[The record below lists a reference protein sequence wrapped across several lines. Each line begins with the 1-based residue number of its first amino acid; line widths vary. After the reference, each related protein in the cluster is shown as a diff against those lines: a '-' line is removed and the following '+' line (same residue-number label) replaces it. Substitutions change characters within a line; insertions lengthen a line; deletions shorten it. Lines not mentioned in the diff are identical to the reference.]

1 MAKEARMTQ
10 AFDVLIS
17 GGGIAGLTLADRLH
31 AQGHCPLLIERSPAL
46 RGEGYMIDF
55 FGAGY
60 AVAEK
65 MGMLPQLEAIHYQIP
80 SLRFLDETGG
90 QHVSLNYTRLRKL
103 LNGRHFN
110 FMRGDLERVLYER
123 IKDQVEVRFGC
134 SIESFEQDE
143 QQVHARLS
151 DGVTI
156 SCDVLV
162 GADGV
167 HSSVR
172 ALAFGPEELFSRFL
186 GYETAAFVL
195 DDAESV
201 ALRDAFNTVTVP
213 NRQVAVYPIRGG
225 RLATFFLAA
234 TTSPGQDHSR
244 AAALQALEGMFGD
257 LDWVVPRLLAAAP
270 QAPSIYFDDVSQ
282 IEMPTWNVG
291 RVTLVGDA
299 CGCVSLIAGQGASL
313 AMLGG
318 YLLSGALT
326 SECDA
331 PTALKSYEHEM
342 RPIVAAK
349 QQAGR
354 KFARWF
360 LPDSAWHL
368 WMRDLSLRLAGVPL
382 CAPFI
387 RRQFGFGAGVKL

>member
-1 MAKEARMTQ
+1 
-10 AFDVLIS
+10 
-17 GGGIAGLTLADRLH
+17 
-31 AQGHCPLLIERSPAL
+31 
-46 RGEGYMIDF
+46 MIDF

-80 SLRFLDETGG
+80 SLRFLNNTGR
-90 QHVSLNYTRLRKL
+90 QRVSLNYARLRKL

-134 SIESFEQDE
+134 SIESFEQEE
-143 QQVHARLS
+143 QRMRVRLS

-156 SCDVLV
+156 SCDLLV

-167 HSSVR
+167 HSSIR
-172 ALAFGPEELFSRFL
+172 ALALGPEEIFARFL

-195 DDAESV
+195 DDAGSLAV
-201 ALRDAFNTVTVP
+201 QDAFNTVTVP

-234 TTSPGQDHSR
+234 ATRPVQDHSR
-244 AAALQALEGMFGD
+244 DAALQALDRVFGD

-270 QAPSIYFDDVSQ
+270 QASSIYFDDVSQ
-282 IEMPTWNVG
+282 IEMPTWSTG

-313 AMLGG
+313 AMLGS
-318 YLLSGALT
+318 YVLARALSTESAV
-326 SECDA
+326 
-331 PTALKSYEHEM
+331 PVALKRYEREM
-342 RPIVAAK
+342 RPLVAAK

-354 KFARWF
+354 KFAHWF
-360 LPDSAWHL
+360 LPESSQRL
-368 WMRDLSLRLAGVPL
+368 WMRDLGLRLTNVPPF
-382 CAPFI
+382 APFI
-387 RRQFGFGAGVKL
+387 RRQFGFGSAIKL